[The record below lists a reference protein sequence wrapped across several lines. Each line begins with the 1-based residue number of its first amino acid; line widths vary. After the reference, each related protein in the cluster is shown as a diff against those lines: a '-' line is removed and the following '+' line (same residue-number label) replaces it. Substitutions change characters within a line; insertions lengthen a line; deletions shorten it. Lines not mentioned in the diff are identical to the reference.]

1 MPDLI
6 KQIEHAA
13 AGSLTDEVR
22 LLKQKRKTLD
32 DVIRFT
38 LGISH
43 LQKSLEAVLLLKQP
57 ASSIPREL
65 LNILGN
71 ISQKVASLPSNE
83 LEKRLE
89 RIEETIKQDIDTIM
103 GISDQVEMLDPGSH
117 KEVTTQVNPD
127 ECHSLV
133 SDFRRRT
140 NTAIILKLHLRK
152 RGVSVKESIIPVT
165 TDALV
170 SQVSRL
176 VNEEKKCT
184 QRTIKQLTELDLEI
198 GKIIG
203 HENYN
208 IDIKKYALL
217 MKLQISKNIDH
228 LKQGKDIEKMPFAI
242 EIIELVSNDE
252 KTEPSKES
260 EINTPVPP
268 NEITGNEPTGKDS
281 TDPVIKISLAK
292 KLMKWLSSPL
302 STKWRDIK

>member
-228 LKQGKDIEKMPFAI
+228 LKQGKEYTRP
-242 EIIELVSNDE
+242 
-252 KTEPSKES
+252 
-260 EINTPVPP
+260 
-268 NEITGNEPTGKDS
+268 
-281 TDPVIKISLAK
+281 AK
-292 KLMKWLSSPL
+292 
-302 STKWRDIK
+302 